1 MNKERYGELN
11 KTVEKIKKEGNK
23 ITYDVVYWS
32 KREHSTTYI
41 YLFVYKSG
49 NFHSFLLL

>member
-11 KTVEKIKKEGNK
+11 QTVENIKKEGDK

-32 KREHSTTYI
+32 KREHRTTYI
-41 YLFVYKSG
+41 Q
-49 NFHSFLLL
+49 